1 MNLLERLLNIN
12 LMVFD
17 LDGVLTNGKVL
28 LNSDGEWLRQMDI
41 KDGFA
46 IQYAI
51 KSGIEIAVVSGS
63 HSAQVE
69 QRLKKLGVEVF
80 VQGATCKSDHLLF
93 LLEKLSLKKDNLLY
107 MGDDI
112 PDLDAFSVS
121 GIKTCPADAVH
132 EIKEAADFISL
143 KNGGDGCVREIIEKV
158 MRVQGKWDVNK
169 YNIQSI

>member
-12 LMVFD
+12 LIVFD

-28 LNSDGEWLRQMDI
+28 LNSDGAWLRQMDI

-46 IQYAI
+46 IQFAI

-63 HSAQVE
+63 YSDQVE
-69 QRLKKLGVEVF
+69 ERLKKLGVEVF
-80 VQGATCKSDHLLF
+80 VQGATRKSDHLLSI
-93 LLEKLSLKKDNLLY
+93 LEKLSLKKDNLLY

-112 PDLDAFSVS
+112 PDLDAFGVS
-121 GIKTCPADAVH
+121 GVKACPADAVS
-132 EIKEAADFISL
+132 EIKDASDFISL

-158 MRVQGKWDVNK
+158 MRVQGKWDINK
-169 YNIQSI
+169 FNLQSV